1 MLKLHHAPRSR
12 SLRIVWLMA
21 ELGLE
26 YELNQMKFH
35 PSDLKSD
42 DHRARHPLGRVP
54 VLEDGDTTIYESG
67 AIVWYVCAKHA
78 GGRLLRDTGD
88 AEYAAFLQWFHY
100 AEGMVMPPVNT
111 IVVHTLLL
119 PEDRRDAVVL
129 GQAQRLLNKA
139 LAPVDEALEGKDYLA
154 GEFSAADIMLGHAS
168 WVGKNLGQVTDDMKN
183 LQAYVARLEAR
194 PGFQK
199 MLEANQ

>member
-1 MLKLHHAPRSR
+1 MQDISWVDREAYPFKPHYF
-12 SLRIVWLMA
+12 
-21 ELGLE
+21 E
-26 YELNQMKFH
+26 
-35 PSDLKSD
+35 SD
-42 DHRARHPLGRVP
+42 DGRMQ
-54 VLEDGDTTIYESG
+54 
-67 AIVWYVCAKHA
+67 YV
-78 GGRLLRDTGD
+78 D
-88 AEYAAFLQWFHY
+88 
-100 AEGMVMPPVNT
+100 EGKGEP
-111 IVVHTLLL
+111 
-119 PEDRRDAVVL
+119 VVL
-129 GQAQRLLNKA
+129 VHGTSSWSFIYRNLNKA